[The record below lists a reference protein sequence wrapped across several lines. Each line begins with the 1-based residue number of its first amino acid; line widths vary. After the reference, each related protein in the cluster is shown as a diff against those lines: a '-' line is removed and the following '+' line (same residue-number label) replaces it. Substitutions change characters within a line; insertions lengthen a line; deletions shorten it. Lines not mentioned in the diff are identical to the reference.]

1 MKYELGDFVQIKAK
15 WQKTRKSID
24 PDDFRKE
31 NQRKELAIRSKTSC
45 EEKGFICGHRYGVV
59 QSKTFMKVS
68 ENEIKET
75 GFRNIKVYLVA
86 TRMNCIYEV
95 SVEDIQLIKDMEEL
109 R

>member
-1 MKYELGDFVQIKAK
+1 
-15 WQKTRKSID
+15 
-24 PDDFRKE
+24 
-31 NQRKELAIRSKTSC
+31 
-45 EEKGFICGHRYGVV
+45 
-59 QSKTFMKVS
+59 MKVS

-75 GFRNIKVYLVA
+75 GFRNIKIYLVA